1 MADLSTPYV
10 QVNGRAADTDPM
22 FTTLMGGYGHMTAMQ
37 IRDGRVRGLDLHVTR
52 LDTATRELFGEGL
65 DGALVRER
73 IRQGLAG
80 AGAGDA
86 SLRVYVYAPDPGAG
100 PETTVVVRPPAP
112 EPSAPQSLLSVPY
125 LRPQAHLKH
134 VGVFG
139 QAYHLRRVAARG
151 FDEALLVGPDGA
163 VAEGAITNVG
173 FLDGDTVVWPDA
185 PALDGITMLLL
196 RRELDRTGLRW
207 RQQPVALDEVA
218 RFDAAFVSN
227 SLGIAPVSRIDDV
240 RFATGTELLGQ
251 LKRLYAR
258 VPWDVV

>member
-1 MADLSTPYV
+1 MVDLSTPYV
-10 QVNGRAADTDPM
+10 QVNGHAAATDPM
-22 FTTLMGGYGHMTAMQ
+22 FPTLMGGYGHMTAMQ
-37 IRDGRVRGLDLHVTR
+37 IRDGRVRGLDLHLAR
-52 LDTATRELFGEGL
+52 LDAATRELFGEGL
-65 DGALVRER
+65 DGGLVRQR
-73 IRQGLAG
+73 VRQGLAG
-80 AGAGDA
+80 AGTRDA

-100 PETTVVVRPPAP
+100 PETTVVVRPPVP
-112 EPSAPQSLLSVPY
+112 EPSAPQSLRSVPY

-139 QAYHLRRVAARG
+139 QAYHLRRVAAEG

-196 RRELDRTGLRW
+196 RRELERTGLRW
-207 RQQPVALDEVA
+207 RQRRVALGEVG

-227 SLGIAPVSRIDDV
+227 SNGIAPVSRIDDV
-240 RFATGTELLGQ
+240 RFATEAELLGQ
-251 LKRLYAR
+251 LERLYAH
-258 VPWDVV
+258 VSWDVV